1 MKNRK
6 TTTTS
11 NVERQTSNSFTAQ
24 MVKLRKPHPCGGNE
38 FTVIREGPLVTLRC
52 RTCESIVR
60 MDKEKYRKA
69 LRDK

>member
-11 NVERQTSNSFTAQ
+11 NVERQTSNSFTPQ

-38 FTVIREGPLVTLRC
+38 FTVIREGPLMTLRC
-52 RTCESIVR
+52 NSCDSTVR
-60 MDKEKYRKA
+60 MERIKYKKA